1 MRGGRFHAR
10 NIYAPVPLISKM
22 LVTKAEAAEK
32 ERTTLSQVREWP
44 RIRDVSN

>member
-1 MRGGRFHAR
+1 MRGVDFTLRIR
-10 NIYAPVPLISKM
+10 YVPLISKM
-22 LVTKAEAAEK
+22 PVTKAEAAEK